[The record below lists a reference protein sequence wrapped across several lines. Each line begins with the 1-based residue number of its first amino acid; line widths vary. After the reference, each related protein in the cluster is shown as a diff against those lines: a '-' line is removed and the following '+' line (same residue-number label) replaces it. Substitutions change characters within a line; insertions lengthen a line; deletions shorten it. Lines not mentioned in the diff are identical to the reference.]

1 MNVVA
6 MGITV
11 IIVAPIVFG
20 LLGYVI
26 ALGQRMKEAESKI
39 KRLSQCLAD
48 DKVINGI
55 RMDNLSLI
63 VLNHIKD
70 KGEEK

>member
-6 MGITV
+6 IGITV

-26 ALGQRMKEAESKI
+26 ALGQRMKEAESRI
-39 KRLSQCLAD
+39 ERLSQCLAD
-48 DKVINGI
+48 DKVINDI